1 MKKKHLLNVI
11 LAGVLSAALVV
22 LVVCRALCPVLVLPG
37 FGIPNLMLICLIA
50 LVLEHYLVRCESR
63 CYLCVAFF
71 SFLAFWL
78 LPWAAA
84 FTGGQQALLV
94 GVKGA
99 VVFTVTT
106 FLFSSAQDRI
116 STGPSAKAAPVAAAA
131 GLYLASQCLMG
142 IFR

>member
-11 LAGVLSAALVV
+11 LAGVLSATLVV